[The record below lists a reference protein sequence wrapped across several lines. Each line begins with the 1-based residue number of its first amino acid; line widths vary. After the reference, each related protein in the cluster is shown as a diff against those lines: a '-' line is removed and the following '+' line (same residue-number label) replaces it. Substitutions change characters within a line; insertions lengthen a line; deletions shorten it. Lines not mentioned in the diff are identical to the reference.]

1 MNMPKSRDIRAK
13 MPSPKVI
20 LNAFLLVTVKVL
32 NSYVLFMI
40 ERTSREQ
47 NSRILLYGGIKE
59 MMRNR
64 EVLNEIKKQSRTLIE
79 EKRDKFVRQ
88 NLLSDE
94 FLDMMQRNK
103 KPFDLLMSYYQCA
116 IMEIETKF
124 KVLNEE
130 YSLEYDK
137 NPIEGIKSRIKSY
150 DSLLKKIRR
159 KDIPMTLESIEKNIT
174 DIAGVRVI
182 CSFPADIYEVA
193 DSFLRQDDI
202 TLLESKDYIQNPKPS
217 GYRSLHLI
225 VQVPIFLQNEKKPVT
240 VEVQFRTIAMDF
252 WASLEHKMRYKK
264 NIPAEQMKYL
274 QDELYDCAEQS
285 AALDKRMQ
293 SIRNLIAENKEEEE
307 EPKGFFLPLL

>member
-1 MNMPKSRDIRAK
+1 
-13 MPSPKVI
+13 
-20 LNAFLLVTVKVL
+20 
-32 NSYVLFMI
+32 MI

-79 EKRDKFVRQ
+79 EKRDKFVKQ
-88 NLLSDE
+88 SLLSDE
-94 FLDMMQRNK
+94 FLDMMQRNR

-202 TLLESKDYIQNPKPS
+202 TLLERKDYIQNPKPS

-285 AALDKRMQ
+285 AVLDNRMQ